1 MNAGTGCLNCSEVL
15 NPPEEFI
22 VTFSTVS
29 ECACATFGGFD
40 SSIVLNFVLNGAH
53 TLTKGAG
60 CSWQKTVASGATIQ
74 SCDAGSNCAT
84 NCDSG
89 TTFDYTITLT
99 KNATEWELSVLT
111 DSFQVSLF
119 EDSQLADTYDG
130 GGQNCMSFSGT
141 FTNRNTGLS
150 GPPSYQCGDSSNIY
164 AKPIMATG
172 GTATIVC
179 V

>member
-1 MNAGTGCLNCSEVL
+1 MNAGTGCLNCSEVQ
-15 NPPEEFI
+15 NPPAEFI

-40 SSIVLNFVLNGAH
+40 YSIVLNTLLNGAH

-60 CSWQKTVASGATIQ
+60 CSWQKTIASGATIQ
-74 SCDAGSNCAT
+74 GCDAGSNCAT

-89 TTFDYTITLT
+89 TTLDYTITLS

-119 EDSQLADTYDG
+119 EDSQLADTYGG

-141 FTNRNTGLS
+141 FENRNTGLS